1 MPIPSYVVRSIGLS
15 ANTTVINVGG
25 GGVPQGTYTCT
36 ATEAV
41 GDVVFINS
49 SGNAE
54 RADADDLATLP
65 AIGMISAKDG
75 DTSCTVQ
82 FGAEL
87 EFSRTPDLLPGR
99 RYYVHSLG
107 AIHTP
112 EDGFSAKAYW
122 QVAGFAKTSS
132 ILVLTFG
139 AVIPIGT

>member
-1 MPIPSYVVRSIGLS
+1 MPYPSYVVRSTGLTAS
-15 ANTTVINVGG
+15 STIINVGG

-36 ATEAV
+36 ASESV

-49 SGNAE
+49 SGLAE

-82 FGAEL
+82 LGAEC
-87 EFSRTPDLLPGR
+87 EITRTPDLLPGR

-112 EDGFSAKAYW
+112 EDGLSAKAYW
-122 QVAGFAKTSS
+122 QVVGFAKTSS

-139 AVIPIGT
+139 AVIPIGA